1 MNLDSWLDAGV
12 LAVRIGGA
20 LHFVQLPAMA
30 GLWFTIQRHR
40 LREHVPAPLQR
51 ILLVLGGG
59 IVLAVASGGIL
70 AVNLD
75 RNLLTSWFGFGFTL
89 SWSVFWAYRLAA
101 QLFVYGPVLPAQARV
116 PHRLLTLV
124 FTVKTA
130 AFCFA
135 TYVAL
140 CYHC

>member
-1 MNLDSWLDAGV
+1 MSPDSWLDAGV
-12 LAVRIGGA
+12 LAVQVGGM

-30 GLWFTIQRHR
+30 GLWFTVQRLR

-51 ILLVLGGG
+51 ILLVLAGG
-59 IVLAVASGGIL
+59 IVLTVASGGVL

-75 RNLLTSWFGFGFTL
+75 RHLLTSWFGFGFTL

-101 QLFVYGPVLPAQARV
+101 QLFVYGPVLPPRWRV
-116 PHRLLTLV
+116 SHRLLTLV

-140 CYHC
+140 CYHY